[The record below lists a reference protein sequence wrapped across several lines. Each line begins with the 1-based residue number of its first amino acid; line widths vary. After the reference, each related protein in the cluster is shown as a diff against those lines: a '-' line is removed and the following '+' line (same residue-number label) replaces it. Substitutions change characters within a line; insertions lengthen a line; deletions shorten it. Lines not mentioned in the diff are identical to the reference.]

1 MAEENPVDPSGI
13 VVAPDT
19 LSIKVGEEA
28 VVQLAVEP
36 ADASQEV
43 VYVFGHDETIQAQY
57 VEGSNNQV
65 AVKGLAVGTT
75 ELVISLLSN
84 AGIKTEL
91 LIEVSEA
98 AAAEEKPSD
107 APDESDGADETL
119 PPADSSAED
128 ESLEKDETD
137 APVTPASESEAPA
150 AEEEAEEAVAAPVLA
165 KPEQIEVSA
174 ETIVVLI
181 GDSFDFSVSM
191 LPADADQRFV
201 VALDN
206 QHLANLESNFIESD
220 DVARHYKIT
229 GAFEGQLNVVIN
241 SMANPLLELRVPV
254 TVVSQSQASAT
265 EGEPAEDPQ
274 VQKERLLSMII
285 ADELSTYAAKMAP
298 NVPHSPEEGASAQV
312 LLYRAIQKVLRLD
325 GSNFTDE
332 MDKLLAFVHEHRKT
346 LFSEY
351 NAFRHMETIALP
363 PKERLSFTRL
373 LNMLIVMA
381 DPAARQLS
389 IRQVDITKTMELFN
403 DPQAHQ
409 RILGYFG
416 QTE

>member
-36 ADASQEV
+36 AGASQEV
-43 VYVFGHDETIQAQY
+43 VYEFSHDETIQAQL
-57 VEGSNNQV
+57 VEGSTNQV
-65 AVKGLAVGTT
+65 TVKGLVAGTT
-75 ELVISLLSN
+75 ELLIALAGN
-84 AGIKTEL
+84 EGIKAEL
-91 LIEVSEA
+91 LIEVTEIDKVA
-98 AAAEEKPSD
+98 DEPSD
-107 APDESDGADETL
+107 ETPESTQ
-119 PPADSSAED
+119 PPAEPGEAD
-128 ESLEKDETD
+128 ESLEKEGGADTAESE
-137 APVTPASESEAPA
+137 VGSESPT
-150 AEEEAEEAVAAPVLA
+150 AEDEVASPAPVLA

-174 ETIVVLI
+174 DAILVLV
-181 GDSFDFSVSM
+181 GDSFEFSVSM
-191 LPADADQRFV
+191 LPAEADQRFV
-201 VALDN
+201 VGLDN
-206 QHLANLESNFIESD
+206 QHLAKLEDVFLESDS
-220 DVARHYKIT
+220 VGRHFKIS
-229 GAFEGQLNVVIN
+229 GAYEGQLNVVIN
-241 SMANPLLELRVPV
+241 SMADPLLELRIPV
-254 TVVSQSQASAT
+254 TVASETQAAVT

-285 ADELSTYAAKMAP
+285 ADELSAYAAKMAP

-325 GSNFTDE
+325 GNTFTDE

-389 IRQVDITKTMELFN
+389 IKQVDITKTMELFN